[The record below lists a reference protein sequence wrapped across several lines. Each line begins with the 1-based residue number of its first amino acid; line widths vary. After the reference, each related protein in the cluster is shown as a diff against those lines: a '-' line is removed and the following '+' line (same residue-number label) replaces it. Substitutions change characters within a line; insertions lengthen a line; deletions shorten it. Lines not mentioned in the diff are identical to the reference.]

1 MRALRD
7 DLEDAG
13 AHRGDRSGPREML
26 QCVRLALCRDALRFF
41 AVLQDPPSLLNE
53 VAQVGLRRHVVLPRL
68 DRVRAA
74 IVEGPH
80 LPLDV

>member
-1 MRALRD
+1 MRALRN

-26 QCVRLALCRDALRFF
+26 KCVRLALCCDALRLLK
-41 AVLQDPPSLLNE
+41 VPQDPPSLLNE
-53 VAQVGLRRHVVLPRL
+53 VAQVSLRRHVVLPRL
-68 DRVRAA
+68 DRVRSA